1 MDDPDYYENK
11 RLELWGQVNVGVE
24 MHYVAV
30 FILISLYFIFVIHV
44 FAQPLEL
51 INFYNCR
58 SNLILVRFYIIPHIY
73 IAKF

>member
-11 RLELWGQVNVGVE
+11 RLELSGQVKVGVE

-30 FILISLYFIFVIHV
+30 FILISYFIFVIHV
-44 FAQPLEL
+44 FALPLEL
-51 INFYNCR
+51 ISFYNWR